1 MRISDWSS
9 DVCSSD
15 LSLPWAAKQVSSAFS
30 EAAPKFRV
38 LPRNQYAI
46 VQAITPIPT
55 SSGLLNPD
63 CSALAVFV
71 FTKDHTAA
79 TLDRIVDKTKAFNK
93 SNAAEFYETHK
104 DVDAKHCGEKQL
116 GRASCRDSVCQYV

>member
-1 MRISDWSS
+1 MIEQVDRFDAHMENTVGVQSI
-9 DVCSSD
+9 

-79 TLDRIVDKTKAFNK
+79 TLDRIVDQTKAFNK
-93 SNAAEFYETHK
+93 SNAAEAYKAEERRVGK
-104 DVDAKHCGEKQL
+104 ECG
-116 GRASCRDSVCQYV
+116 S

>member
-15 LSLPWAAKQVSSAFS
+15 LPDSRFNNDMAMINANFTIGTDIFKVIAEMDPESCVRYDMIEQVDRFDAHMENTVGVQSILSLPWAAKQVSSAFS

-55 SSGLLNPD
+55 DRKSTRLNSS
-63 CSALAVFV
+63 
-71 FTKDHTAA
+71 H
-79 TLDRIVDKTKAFNK
+79 
-93 SNAAEFYETHK
+93 
-104 DVDAKHCGEKQL
+104 
-116 GRASCRDSVCQYV
+116 